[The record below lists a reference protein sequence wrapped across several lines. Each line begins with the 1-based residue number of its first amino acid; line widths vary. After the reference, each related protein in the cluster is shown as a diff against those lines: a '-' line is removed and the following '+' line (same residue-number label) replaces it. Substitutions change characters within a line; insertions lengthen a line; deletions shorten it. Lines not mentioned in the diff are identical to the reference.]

1 MDIAEHLSARPSPS
15 PRPSQQNLHNDFD
28 DPNMPPSDDPMIQM
42 MQQLLGG
49 AMNDG
54 SAGPNALPP
63 GFANLLSGAGF
74 PPGTTAP
81 PGGGQQAMEQ
91 SSMPT
96 VSAATWR
103 LMHALLSLLLAL
115 VVTVRSPVPFTGSRV
130 SRELADL
137 GGVGT
142 DFGKRLFI
150 AFASMEVVLQSS
162 RYFMEKGQL
171 QGSGILGT
179 LTRLLPEPWAGYV
192 RVVGRYG
199 VIFST
204 IVSDALVIVF
214 ALGMAAWWNGGSTE
228 DRI

>member
-1 MDIAEHLSARPSPS
+1 MDITQHIPDFRPSPS
-15 PRPSQQNLHNDFD
+15 PRPSGQNIFD
-28 DPNMPPSDDPMIQM
+28 EGPSAAPSDDPMIQM

-54 SAGPNALPP
+54 SAAPNALPP
-63 GFANLLSGAGF
+63 GLSNLLSGAGF
-74 PPGTTAP
+74 PLGDTVPLGD
-81 PGGGQQAMEQ
+81 GQQTMEQ
-91 SSMPT
+91 ATPPT

-103 LMHALLSLLLAL
+103 LLHALVSLILA
-115 VVTVRSPVPFTGSRV
+115 VIVTLRSPVPFTGSRA
-130 SRELADL
+130 SRERADM

-142 DFGKRLFI
+142 DFGTRLFI

-179 LTRLLPEPWAGYV
+179 MTRLLPEPWAGYV
-192 RVVGRYG
+192 TVFRRYG

-204 IVSDALVIVF
+204 VVSDALVIVF
-214 ALGMAAWWNGGSTE
+214 ALGVAAWWNGGSTE